1 MGAKTRIAHAFTSSR
16 CRDLL
21 NGRAPVTMID
31 GNAVGAVELEVL
43 NAEELLA
50 FVEFAQRVRPTE
62 ATGVHSA
69 SSRSHS
75 LLRIYCKPA
84 VITASTAAASS
95 GHTEGILTLVDLAG
109 SERGIDS
116 M

>member
-1 MGAKTRIAHAFTSSR
+1 
-16 CRDLL
+16 
-21 NGRAPVTMID
+21 MID

-43 NAEELLA
+43 DGDELLA

-84 VITASTAAASS
+84 AVTASAAAAAAASGRS
-95 GHTEGILTLVDLAG
+95 RPRDVEPSRRTEGILTLVDLAG

>member
-1 MGAKTRIAHAFTSSR
+1 MT
-16 CRDLL
+16 
-21 NGRAPVTMID
+21 D

-43 NAEELLA
+43 DADELLA

-75 LLRIYCKPA
+75 LLRIYVAPEA
-84 VITASTAAASS
+84 RGHS
-95 GHTEGILTLVDLAG
+95 GRENGDVDRARCTEGILTLVDLAG